1 MPALLKRGKT
11 VLMLASAGKLQR
23 MEQERRSFIDE
34 LSELKPRLEA
44 SEARVE
50 ALQEE
55 LKRSHTQAAAAAA
68 SADQRIQAS
77 SCGGC
82 CTAK

>member
-44 SEARVE
+44 SEVRVE

-77 SCGGC
+77 ICGGC
-82 CTAK
+82 CTA